1 MRSVSFLKDLRDTRE
16 TYAALQ
22 SRQIPDDAAE
32 FLRRFVGLEPDPW
45 QERVLQHSATPGAQT
60 ALACGR
66 QIGKSTVCA
75 ALATHVALTE
85 PGSLILIVAP
95 SQRQALETFG
105 AAARMYRAV
114 GEPVPSDSFRKLGLE
129 LKNGSRIEAL
139 PGTPKTIRGFAAV
152 RLLIIDEAAH
162 IDEELYHALR
172 PMLAVSGGSL
182 LLASTP
188 YGQIGPFPHAWF
200 YGGDAWHRE
209 SVPSTD
215 CPRISLEF
223 LEGERASMPDQ
234 IFRREYMCSFDEAD
248 TQVFSEEL
256 IQSIVDDDLIPEIF

>member
-1 MRSVSFLKDLRDTRE
+1 MTWGLRPVSDLPPFHDGKPFCRSRLSLGVARL
-16 TYAALQ
+16 
-22 SRQIPDDAAE
+22 
-32 FLRRFVGLEPDPW
+32 
-45 QERVLQHSATPGAQT
+45 
-60 ALACGR
+60 LAR
-66 QIGKSTVCA
+66 
-75 ALATHVALTE
+75 
-85 PGSLILIVAP
+85 SL
-95 SQRQALETFG
+95 
-105 AAARMYRAV
+105 
-114 GEPVPSDSFRKLGLE
+114 
-129 LKNGSRIEAL
+129 
-139 PGTPKTIRGFAAV
+139 AAV

-188 YGQIGPFPHAWF
+188 YGQVGPFPHAWF

-209 SVPSTD
+209 SVPSTE
-215 CPRISLEF
+215 CPRISMEF
-223 LEGERASMPDQ
+223 LEGERATMPDQ